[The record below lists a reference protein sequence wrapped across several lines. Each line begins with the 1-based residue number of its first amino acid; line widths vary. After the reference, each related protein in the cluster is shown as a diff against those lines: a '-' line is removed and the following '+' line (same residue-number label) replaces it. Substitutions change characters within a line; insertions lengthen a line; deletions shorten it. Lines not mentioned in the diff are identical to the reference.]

1 MGYGLRGGRV
11 GQLNLSIRHHYKK
24 YSLSFECSHAW
35 FGSARTKRKDIL
47 SLPSFFFLFFFVFV
61 FFVFDSE
68 HKQMR
73 ISRWKRKY
81 RSQDRELSTQIS
93 LLHYKSAR

>member
-1 MGYGLRGGRV
+1 MWYRLRGGRGGG
-11 GQLNLSIRHHYKK
+11 GQLNLSVRHHYKK

-47 SLPSFFFLFFFVFV
+47 SLSSFFSLIFFFC
-61 FFVFDSE
+61 FFFDSE

-81 RSQDRELSTQIS
+81 RSRDRELSTQIS